1 MFLNDHSFLTIPIF
15 PQMRVI
21 DSTENLLFEHD
32 NGIKEG
38 LKLSYQERYEI
49 SDTLIPKLPSSLCNM
64 IKINYFFM
72 ILPFPYLNKL

>member
-1 MFLNDHSFLTIPIF
+1 MLLNDHILNIPAF

-38 LKLSYQERYEI
+38 QQI
-49 SDTLIPKLPSSLCNM
+49 IA
-64 IKINYFFM
+64 
-72 ILPFPYLNKL
+72 

>member
-1 MFLNDHSFLTIPIF
+1 MFLNDHIFLTIPIF

-32 NGIKEG
+32 NGIKVG

-49 SDTLIPKLPSSLCNM
+49 SDILILKLIGFC
-64 IKINYFFM
+64 IKY
-72 ILPFPYLNKL
+72 KT